1 MDVSPE
7 RLVEQANERF
17 QLQDYYGAIHLLEEV
32 IATGRAF
39 ADAHHLLGLSY
50 SLAGQPDKA
59 LEQLD
64 RALAL
69 NPNYIEALIHRA
81 LVLNELGREEEAN
94 AVLRRARQVTSER
107 RGGFHG
113 HVAAKLAN
121 LHAALGQAYIEA
133 GGLNEAIAQYE
144 AALALGPA
152 FHDLRYKLGRLLL
165 EAGRAL
171 DAHEHFQIIVRE
183 RPSFLDAA
191 AMLGLANYLAGDG
204 LAARAVW
211 EELRARRPEDPR
223 VEAYL
228 ALLSRADEAA
238 DGLDRVARAALAA
251 NDRTALASALTGLR
265 EVAPRRPLGRYVVL
279 AALDAVDRGDTA
291 EAKALLPVAA
301 ASAVDASR
309 ADSLLFV
316 YGMMLVR
323 VRDCSTAVRVF
334 EGVVRRDR
342 APAVS
347 ESAREGLGLCAL
359 VAGQMALESGR
370 PGDAEDWF
378 RRATAP
384 GASPDV
390 VRAAFLGL
398 GDVRLAQGDIA
409 GAMDSYQQALAGG
422 TPGDTISQR
431 AQEKLNKLGKAE
443 PE

>member
-1 MDVSPE
+1 MPTWCMPGGFWDSSRAWASRKGSASSSRGTRRFMDVSPE

-39 ADAHHLLGLSY
+39 ADAHHLLGVSY

-64 RALAL
+64 RSLAL

-94 AVLRRARQVTSER
+94 AVLRRARQVGAER
-107 RGGFHG
+107 RAGFHG

-121 LHAALGQAYIEA
+121 QHAALGQAYLEA

-171 DAHEHFQIIVRE
+171 DAHEQFQRIVRE

-191 AMLGLANYLAGDG
+191 AMLGMSCYLAGDG

-211 EELRARRPEDPR
+211 EELHARRPEDPR

-228 ALLSRADEAA
+228 ALL
-238 DGLDRVARAALAA
+238 ARS
-251 NDRTALASALTGLR
+251 DVT
-265 EVAPRRPLGRYVVL
+265 
-279 AALDAVDRGDTA
+279 
-291 EAKALLPVAA
+291 PV
-301 ASAVDASR
+301 S
-309 ADSLLFV
+309 
-316 YGMMLVR
+316 
-323 VRDCSTAVRVF
+323 
-334 EGVVRRDR
+334 
-342 APAVS
+342 
-347 ESAREGLGLCAL
+347 
-359 VAGQMALESGR
+359 
-370 PGDAEDWF
+370 
-378 RRATAP
+378 
-384 GASPDV
+384 
-390 VRAAFLGL
+390 
-398 GDVRLAQGDIA
+398 A
-409 GAMDSYQQALAGG
+409 GAN
-422 TPGDTISQR
+422 P
-431 AQEKLNKLGKAE
+431 E
-443 PE
+443 PNDEQDA